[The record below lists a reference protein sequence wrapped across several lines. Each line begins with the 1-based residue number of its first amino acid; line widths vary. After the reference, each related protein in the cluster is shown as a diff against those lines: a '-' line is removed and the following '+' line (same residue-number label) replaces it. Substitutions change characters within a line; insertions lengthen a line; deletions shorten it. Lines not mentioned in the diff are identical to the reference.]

1 MPNRITSANVPTWR
15 VAPRRFDTL
24 AGTLV
29 AEHTPFEQI
38 MGRGHAFEEDVVTC
52 PVCQERKQSVVQSC
66 SNEFCLSERANIT
79 VYDQSV
85 FEPFAVSSG
94 TISINQDLLTVRDSA
109 GSRRVAIGNLD
120 RDLTQISGRSV
131 QWISSDEIASE
142 EDSDE
147 GIEEDFDEDATI
159 PDESLRVDALEE
171 SVSEIRRTLEGWI
184 MADGGTISTSDRYS
198 NLRSYMNNFYTTA
211 SSLYR

>member
-15 VAPRRFDTL
+15 AAPRGFD
-24 AGTLV
+24 TLV

-38 MGRGHAFEEDVVTC
+38 MGRGHAFEEAIVTC
-52 PVCQERKQSVVQSC
+52 PVCQERKQSLWGSC
-66 SNEFCLSERANIT
+66 HNEFCLSERANVT

-85 FEPFAVSSG
+85 FEPFAVSNG
-94 TISINQDLLTVRDSA
+94 TVSINQDLLTVRDSA

-131 QWISSDEIASE
+131 QWVSSDEVASE
-142 EDSDE
+142 EDFDE

-184 MADGGTISTSDRYS
+184 MADGGNISTSDRYP
-198 NLRSYMNNFYTTA
+198 NLRSYMNNFHTRTLYT
-211 SSLYR
+211 R

>member
-15 VAPRRFDTL
+15 TAPRGFD
-24 AGTLV
+24 TLV

-38 MGRGHAFEEDVVTC
+38 MGRGHAFEEAIVTC
-52 PVCQERKQSVVQSC
+52 PVCQERKQSLWGSC
-66 SNEFCLSERANIT
+66 HNEFCLSERANVT

-85 FEPFAVSSG
+85 FEPSAISNG

-131 QWISSDEIASE
+131 QWVSSDEVASE
-142 EDSDE
+142 EDFDE
-147 GIEEDFDEDATI
+147 GIEEDFDEDAAI
-159 PDESLRVDALEE
+159 SDQPVSLRVDSLEE

-198 NLRSYMNNFYTTA
+198 NLRSYMNNFHTRTLYT
-211 SSLYR
+211 R

>member
-15 VAPRRFDTL
+15 TAPRGFD
-24 AGTLV
+24 TLV

-38 MGRGHAFEEDVVTC
+38 MGRGHAFEEAIVTC
-52 PVCQERKQSVVQSC
+52 PVCQERKQSLWGSC
-66 SNEFCLSERANIT
+66 HNEFCLSERANVE

-85 FEPFAVSSG
+85 FEPFAVSNG
-94 TISINQDLLTVRDSA
+94 TVSINQDLLTVRDSA

-131 QWISSDEIASE
+131 QWISSDEVASE

-147 GIEEDFDEDATI
+147 GIEEDFDEDAAI
-159 PDESLRVDALEE
+159 SDQPLSLRVDALEE
-171 SVSEIRRTLEGWI
+171 SVSEVRRTLEGWI
-184 MADGGTISTSDRYS
+184 TADGGTTSTRDSYSDLRRYMTS
-198 NLRSYMNNFYTTA
+198 FYTTA
-211 SSLYR
+211 LVNR